1 MTAQTDSLERI
12 QAMARANLSL
22 SARMGYV
29 GLLLVS
35 AAMTTVVIS
44 LWITEPSLPVR
55 TQLAFGVMSLI
66 GASWCALAL
75 WVLRA
80 RRPLFARD
88 RLIAGRM
95 AVTFTSLFAAAGL
108 VSAVMLGS
116 PAAYAAFASGVV
128 MLAAAIAVFARARR
142 RFAQLAARRQELERA
157 L

>member
-1 MTAQTDSLERI
+1 MTAQKDSLERI
-12 QAMARANLSL
+12 QALARANLSFT
-22 SARMGYV
+22 ARMGYV
-29 GLLLVS
+29 GLLL
-35 AAMTTVVIS
+35 AATAMTTVVIS

-55 TQLAFGVMSLI
+55 TQLAFGAMSLI

-108 VSAVMLGS
+108 ASAILLGS
-116 PAAYAAFASGVV
+116 PAGYAALASGVL

>member
-1 MTAQTDSLERI
+1 VTGKADSLHRI
-12 QAMARANLSL
+12 QALAHSNLSHA
-22 SARMGYV
+22 ARLRYV

-35 AAMTTVVIS
+35 AAMTTVVLS
-44 LWITEPSLPVR
+44 LWITEPFLPAH

-66 GASWCALAL
+66 GMSWCALAL

-88 RLIAGRM
+88 RVIAGRM
-95 AVTFTSLFAAAGL
+95 AVAFTSLFAAAG
-108 VSAVMLGS
+108 VASAVVLGG
-116 PAAYAAFASGVV
+116 PAAYGAFASGVV
-128 MLAAAIAVFARARR
+128 MLAAALAVFVRARR

>member
-55 TQLAFGVMSLI
+55 TQLAFGAMSLI